1 MTAKEYLREYR
12 RMAVRVNQIDEE
24 IKRLG
29 AERDSITVKA
39 DGMPSGSGLSDRVAR
54 LAVKIADKEKE
65 YMGLREELLQKRSEV
80 VETILSVSDDKQSQL
95 LYLRYARGMKWED
108 IADEMGY
115 YLRHIHR
122 IHGHALLAVQKIIDN
137 SPR

>member
-12 RMAVRVNQIDEE
+12 RVTRRVNQIDEE
-24 IKRLG
+24 IQRLR

-39 DGMPSGSGLSDRVAR
+39 DGMPSGSGISDRVAR
-54 LAVKIADKEKE
+54 LAVKIADKETE
-65 YMGLREELLQKRSEV
+65 YIARREELLQMRTEV
-80 VETILSVSDDKQSQL
+80 VETILAVADDKQSQL
-95 LYLRYARGMKWED
+95 LYLRYIKGMKWEE

-122 IHGHALLAVQKIIDN
+122 IHGHALPAVQKIIDN
-137 SPR
+137 FQK